1 MTYVWRH
8 DDVGNLFQGQ
18 RFLSHQRF
26 FLFRHFLLYNYIID
40 LLAKHLLNFSWG
52 FQTSEKFRGQNK
64 GNNFP
69 VTSSLS
75 VLLFL
80 IDHGQRPII
89 ALVTLYSPHFI
100 TKIISRVCTQP
111 GTFSVRHSSG
121 YLITY
126 ELNDSFISL
135 QSVEVVTKLKTF
147 VTFASIDFM
156 PWFEVKLDMHRQQNI
171 SAFQNNAAC
180 LIVDNWTHWRRPS
193 SGDLFL

>member
-1 MTYVWRH
+1 MTCVWRH
-8 DDVGNLFQGQ
+8 DDVGNLFHGQ
-18 RFLSHQRF
+18 RFPSHQRF
-26 FLFRHFLLYNYIID
+26 FLSRQFLLYNYIID

-100 TKIISRVCTQP
+100 TKIISRVCRTTRDIQRETQLVLATWLLMNLTILLFP
-111 GTFSVRHSSG
+111 F
-121 YLITY
+121 
-126 ELNDSFISL
+126 NPW
-135 QSVEVVTKLKTF
+135 KL
-147 VTFASIDFM
+147 
-156 PWFEVKLDMHRQQNI
+156 
-171 SAFQNNAAC
+171 
-180 LIVDNWTHWRRPS
+180 
-193 SGDLFL
+193 